1 MKKTKKNNLE
11 IIQDYS
17 FKIILL
23 GDSNVGK
30 TSIYFYYTKKIFQ
43 EEYSSTVGVDFTTEF
58 KRISGKNVRLKIWDT
73 AGEEKFRS
81 TISNY
86 FKGADACFL
95 VFDLTNIDSFNNL
108 EIWYKLFSDKT
119 TILKNNENIVVLGNK
134 CDLKEKKIDKDLI
147 NKFIKDKKL
156 QYFETSAKEGINID
170 ESFLYMAENLLK
182 QRENNENINISDD
195 SEEQIVKLNDNYNK
209 NLIRNKHKKM
219 KCC

>member
-147 NKFIKDKKL
+147 NKFIKDKQL

-170 ESFLYMAENLLK
+170 ESFLYMIENLLK

>member
-43 EEYSSTVGVDFTTEF
+43 EEYSSTVGIDFTTEF

-134 CDLKEKKIDKDLI
+134 CDLKEKKINKDLI
-147 NKFIKDKKL
+147 NKFIKDKQL

-170 ESFLYMAENLLK
+170 ESFLYMTENLLK

>member
-1 MKKTKKNNLE
+1 MLVRHQY
-11 IIQDYS
+11 I
-17 FKIILL
+17 
-23 GDSNVGK
+23 
-30 TSIYFYYTKKIFQ
+30 SITLKKIFQ

-147 NKFIKDKKL
+147 NKFIKDKQL

-209 NLIRNKHKKM
+209 DLIRNKHKKM

>member
-30 TSIYFYYTKKIFQ
+30 TSIYFYFTKKIFQ

-134 CDLKEKKIDKDLI
+134 CDLKEKKINKDLI
-147 NKFIKDKKL
+147 NKFIKDKQL

-170 ESFLYMAENLLK
+170 ESFLYMTENLLK

>member
-134 CDLKEKKIDKDLI
+134 CDLKEKKINKDLI
-147 NKFIKDKKL
+147 NKFIKDKQL

-170 ESFLYMAENLLK
+170 ESFLYMTENLLK

>member
-147 NKFIKDKKL
+147 NKFIKDKQL

-170 ESFLYMAENLLK
+170 KYFLYMIENLLK

-195 SEEQIVKLNDNYNK
+195 SEEKIEKLNDNYNK